1 MVVNIF
7 VYFVVFTSFKLNMAK
22 PVRKAIRLFPCYCS
36 SCSGKVCDIRTV
48 QMHMKYFTVDDTIQ
62 FNNLEDTA
70 SDIQEELLDES
81 ADQENDEDDVID
93 EFSLKEI
100 DDDGVNDSSLIQ
112 DEAEYSVDQSSLK
125 EVDVCSR
132 HNIEVNEKQLTEFV
146 LKEVKCKLE
155 HGNSQAEIE
164 EHLQN
169 AAKINTTKM
178 A

>member
-1 MVVNIF
+1 
-7 VYFVVFTSFKLNMAK
+7 
-22 PVRKAIRLFPCYCS
+22 
-36 SCSGKVCDIRTV
+36 
-48 QMHMKYFTVDDTIQ
+48 MHMKYFTVDDTIQ

-100 DDDGVNDSSLIQ
+100 DDDGVNDSS
-112 DEAEYSVDQSSLK
+112 
-125 EVDVCSR
+125 
-132 HNIEVNEKQLTEFV
+132 
-146 LKEVKCKLE
+146 
-155 HGNSQAEIE
+155 QAEIE

-178 A
+178 AGCITTFTEAWV